1 MMLLRCKP
9 PDMRQFDEVV
19 ILQPDAERLRHFDKL
34 VVLSNGRMVESGQPE
49 EIMKSQERDG
59 EFHAFSSKCFNQET
73 VSQWMKSNHRIRF
86 FHAICLN
93 NGCPFRCPSRLR
105 SVMTPVRPT

>member
-1 MMLLRCKP
+1 MLQP
-9 PDMRQFDEVV
+9 DEVV

-59 EFHAFSSKCFNQET
+59 EFHAFSSK
-73 VSQWMKSNHRIRF
+73 
-86 FHAICLN
+86 
-93 NGCPFRCPSRLR
+93 
-105 SVMTPVRPT
+105 